1 MVHLA
6 LLLQSRRTL
15 CGISTVQ
22 GFALGAGLC
31 SRAAEGPKERT
42 CAGLEAKVL
51 WKIRDSPHRNHSQ
64 RRSYEGVPDSLER
77 MNE

>member
-6 LLLQSRRTL
+6 LLLQSRCTL

-22 GFALGAGLC
+22 CFALGASLY
-31 SRAAEGPKERT
+31 SRAAEGT
-42 CAGLEAKVL
+42 CVEMGAKVL
-51 WKIRDSPHRNHSQ
+51 WKNRDSPHGNHSQ
-64 RRSYEGVPDSLER
+64 SRDYEGVLDSLER